1 MVMKRNWSVASARE
15 HILAVEAKKKPRG
28 LMYCSALS
36 FLGIAP
42 DTLTEQVRAEQEA
55 EEKARKALAEIVVA
69 QIKAD
74 QKKARK
80 KS

>member
-1 MVMKRNWSVASARE
+1 MIMKRNWTVESARE
-15 HILAVEAKKKPRG
+15 HVLAVEAKKKPRG

-36 FLGIAP
+36 YLGIAP

-55 EEKARKALAEIVVA
+55 EEAR
-69 QIKAD
+69 
-74 QKKARK
+74 QKLLRAAVIEAKPKK

>member
-1 MVMKRNWSVASARE
+1 MIMKRNWTVESARE
-15 HILAVEAKKKPRG
+15 HVFAVEAKKKPRG

-36 FLGIAP
+36 YLGIAP

-55 EEKARKALAEIVVA
+55 EEAR
-69 QIKAD
+69 
-74 QKKARK
+74 QKLLRAAVIETKPKK

>member
-1 MVMKRNWSVASARE
+1 MIMKRNWTVESARE
-15 HILAVEAKKKPRG
+15 HVLAVEAKKKPRG

-55 EEKARKALAEIVVA
+55 EEAR
-69 QIKAD
+69 
-74 QKKARK
+74 QKLLIAAIMETMPKK

>member
-1 MVMKRNWSVASARE
+1 MIMKRNWTVESARE
-15 HILAVEAKKKPRG
+15 HVLAVEAKKKPRG

-36 FLGIAP
+36 YLGVAP

-55 EEKARKALAEIVVA
+55 EEKARKILTEIVVA

-74 QKKARK
+74 QKKVRK

>member
-1 MVMKRNWSVASARE
+1 MVMKRSWTVEAARE

-55 EEKARKALAEIVVA
+55 EEARQKLLRAAILEA
-69 QIKAD
+69 KPK
-74 QKKARK
+74 QKK
-80 KS
+80 S

>member
-1 MVMKRNWSVASARE
+1 MIMKRNWTVESARE
-15 HILAVEAKKKPRG
+15 HVLAVEAKKKPRG

-36 FLGIAP
+36 YLGIAP

-55 EEKARKALAEIVVA
+55 EEAR
-69 QIKAD
+69 
-74 QKKARK
+74 QKLLRAAIIETKPKK

>member
-1 MVMKRNWSVASARE
+1 MIMKRNWTVESARE
-15 HILAVEAKKKPRG
+15 HVLAVEAKKKPRG

-36 FLGIAP
+36 YLGIAP

-55 EEKARKALAEIVVA
+55 EEAR
-69 QIKAD
+69 
-74 QKKARK
+74 QKLLRAAVIETKPKK

>member
-1 MVMKRNWSVASARE
+1 MIMKRNWTDESARE
-15 HILAVEAKKKPRG
+15 HVLAVEAKKKPRG

-36 FLGIAP
+36 YLGIAP

-55 EEKARKALAEIVVA
+55 EEARQKLLRAIVMET
-69 QIKAD
+69 KP
-74 QKKARK
+74 KK

>member
-1 MVMKRNWSVASARE
+1 MIMKRNWTVESARE
-15 HILAVEAKKKPRG
+15 HVLAVEAKKKPRG

-36 FLGIAP
+36 YLGVAP

-55 EEKARKALAEIVVA
+55 EEAR
-69 QIKAD
+69 
-74 QKKARK
+74 QKLLRAAVIETKPKK